1 MEGVPGRLLLS
12 SLFLFLIAA
21 CTRERPHPNVLLI
34 TLDTFRADRLGPRT
48 PALSG
53 LAAEGVRFDDADSP
67 VPLTL
72 PAHAT
77 MLSGVLPLHHG
88 LRNNG
93 AGAFPQDRDT
103 LATLLS
109 RGGYRTGAFVGSFI
123 LDRRFGLARGFD
135 RYDDEI
141 ARSADD
147 ASGSFEAERRGG
159 EVVDRAL
166 AWLKEGDARPFFAWV
181 HLYDA
186 HAPYAP
192 PAPYAQTYDG
202 EIAYVDAQVA
212 RLLAA
217 VDRKTTIVVVAG
229 DHGES
234 LGEHGELTHG
244 LLLYQPTLHVP
255 LIVAAPSLDARVVRE
270 PVSTVD
276 VAPTIAKLAGV
287 SFPPTIDGKDGLKNP
302 SQIIYAETEYPATL
316 GWSGLASARSGDAK
330 LITGTYAELFD
341 LRRDPA
347 ESVNRLNDD
356 RRTYRAL
363 TSSLNA
369 LRATAVA
376 ARSTAIDDETRR
388 KLASLGY
395 VAPAP
400 GAAAPSARDPRAMV
414 PLFRRYEE
422 AVWTINSGRAH
433 EAIAP
438 LEQLVRDDP
447 SNHVFRETLARALR
461 QSGDR
466 TRAVA
471 LYREAVALAPHD
483 SDAWYNLAS
492 ALQENGDAAEAET
505 VIAEAAKRDP
515 NRPEW
520 HNVRGVALAER
531 GELAAA
537 EAEFRKAIDADP
549 RNPRAWN
556 NLGNVMRASSRDD
569 DAIAAYEKAIAAAP
583 RYADALN
590 GLGAVLVQKERAA
603 EALRYFDAALEIAP
617 DLYEAQLNRAV
628 ALTLAGD
635 ARGAAEQL
643 RRLLANLPAGGAYDR
658 IRGAARTL
666 LLRVSVAK

>member
-1 MEGVPGRLLLS
+1 MDAVPHRLLCS
-12 SLFLFLIAA
+12 FLLLLIAA
-21 CTRERPHPNVLLI
+21 CARERPRPNVLLI
-34 TLDTFRADRLGPRT
+34 TLDTFRADRLGART
-48 PALSG
+48 PALAR
-53 LAAEGVRFDDADSP
+53 LAAEGVRFDHADSP

-77 MLSGVLPLHHG
+77 LLSGALPLHHG

-93 AGAFPQDRDT
+93 AGAFPEDRDT
-103 LATLLS
+103 LATLFA
-109 RGGYRTGAFVGSFI
+109 RGGWRTGAFVGSFI
-123 LDRRFGLARGFD
+123 LDRRFGWARGFD

-141 ARSADD
+141 TRNAGD

-166 AWLKEGDARPFFAWV
+166 AWLKDGDGRPFFAWV

-186 HAPYAP
+186 HAPYVP
-192 PAPYAQTYDG
+192 SYDA
-202 EIAYVDAQVA
+202 EIAYVDAQVG

-217 VDRKTTIVVVAG
+217 IDRKTTIVVVVG

-244 LLLYQPTLHVP
+244 LLLYEPTLHVP
-255 LIVAAPSLDARVVRE
+255 LIVAAPSLAPRVVRE

-287 SFPPTIDGKDGLKNP
+287 TFPGTIDGADGLENP
-302 SQIIYAETEYPATL
+302 SHMIYAETEYPATL
-316 GWSGLASARSGDAK
+316 GWSGLASARSGDSK

-363 TSSLNA
+363 TSSLDA

-376 ARSTAIDDETRR
+376 ARPTAIDDETRR

-395 VAPAP
+395 VAPAA
-400 GAAAPSARDPRAMV
+400 GAAPAAARDPRAMA

-422 AVWTINSGRAH
+422 AMGAINEGRARQ
-433 EAIAP
+433 AIAP

-466 TRAVA
+466 ARAVA
-471 LYREAVALAPHD
+471 LYRQAVALAPHD
-483 SDAWYNLAS
+483 SDAWYDLAS
-492 ALQENGDAAEAET
+492 ALQENGNAAEAEV

-515 NRPEW
+515 NRPEL
-520 HNVRGVALAER
+520 HNMRGVALAER

-537 EAEFRKAIDADP
+537 EAEFRKALAADARD
-549 RNPRAWN
+549 PRAWN
-556 NLGNVMRASSRDD
+556 NLGNITRASNRDD

-643 RRLLANLPAGGAYDR
+643 RRLLANLPSGAAHDR
-658 IRGAARTL
+658 IRDAARTL
-666 LLRVSVAK
+666 LSRVSPEFRR